1 MVFKNYELRLMP
13 NTDSDYE
20 IVKWDKHHKGCSAI
34 CFLRLDTKTGRYTV
48 DNIGI
53 RPFEACAQTNG
64 FAGWIQKTVET
75 LEYIHAFEGEDDFE
89 E

>member
-20 IVKWDKHHKGCSAI
+20 IVKWDKHHKGCFVI
-34 CFLRLDTKTGRYTV
+34 CFLRLDTKSGCYTV

-75 LEYIHAFEGEDDFE
+75 LNYIHAFEGEDDFE